1 MSESIK
7 GPNGIMPSE
16 DDIAE
21 LLFDNY
27 GWDIENAR
35 DYAELFRKAPDMF
48 EALKSIFV
56 VCTHGGTINEVL
68 RIVIK
73 EIV

>member
-1 MSESIK
+1 MSESVK
-7 GPNGIMPSE
+7 GPNGIMPPE

-35 DYAELFRKAPDMF
+35 DYATLFRKAPAMS
-48 EALKSIFV
+48 EALKNIMTVFN
-56 VCTHGGTINEVL
+56 HGGTINEVA
-68 RIVIK
+68 RIVVK
-73 EIV
+73 AL